1 MSDAPA
7 MEIYYDFA
15 CPYVYAATTWVH
27 NVEEARG
34 ESLSMRWRAFPLEQV
49 NSGEGP
55 EWKLWEQPE
64 GYRSRGLPAFLAASA
79 ARDQGD
85 EAAWRFHRALIEAK
99 HGAGK
104 DHGKR
109 ETIEG
114 AAREAGLDMGL
125 FETASRDRS
134 RLAGIGEDYE
144 EGRGTMGVFGTPT
157 FVFPN
162 GQAAYLK
169 LDPTAVPSGQEALDF
184 FDRFVEVARDRPFVM
199 EIKRPSR

>member
-7 MEIYYDFA
+7 MEIYYDFG
-15 CPYVYAATTWVH
+15 CPYVYAATRWLH

-34 ESLSMRWRAFPLEQV
+34 EPLPIRWRAFPLEQV

-64 GYRSRGLPAFLAASA
+64 GYRSRGLAAFLAASA

-99 HGAGK
+99 HEAGK

-109 ETIEG
+109 ETIEA
-114 AAREAGLDMGL
+114 AAREAGLDMDR

-134 RLAGIGEDYE
+134 RLAAIGEDYE
-144 EGRGTMGVFGTPT
+144 AGKGTLNVFGTPT
-157 FVFPN
+157 FVFPD

-169 LDPTAVPSGQEALDF
+169 LDRNAIPAGQAAVDF
-184 FDRFVEVARDRPFVM
+184 LDRFVETVRDLPFVM